1 MFKSLKYKSSIYY
14 KKTYTILYVFEL
26 IDTDFACDI
35 DIAVSAIDG
44 TESNSIAAG
53 AIVQEYAARKLN
65 VSKNLAQWYV
75 HQMADYKERVLYL
88 MDKDKKYIERY
99 FPALK
104 YKTFYQDTV
113 TILEKKI
120 KELNAPTI

>member
-1 MFKSLKYKSSIYY
+1 MFKLLKYKSDIYH

-35 DIAVSAIDG
+35 DIMVSATDG

-53 AIVQEYAARKLN
+53 AIIQEYAARKLN
-65 VSKNLAQWYV
+65 VSKNLALWYI

-99 FPALK
+99 FPGLK
-104 YKTFYQDTV
+104 YKAFYQDTV
-113 TILEKKI
+113 TIIEKKI